1 MYTMKMEELEKEI
14 KQLDGEL
21 EVSLINQ
28 ESLIEENNS
37 IKGDLH
43 SIIKETDSM
52 NTSIMTSNHKLK
64 TLQECG
70 QRNER
75 LRSMVPSLTADPQLQ
90 EAILEALS
98 HHDFQKDWIDELK
111 NENQKLEEKTGEIL
125 NVETKCTNCKKIA
138 KPSENHDRACTFHHG

>member
-1 MYTMKMEELEKEI
+1 MMTNHNKELDQYTMKMEELEKEI

-64 TLQECG
+64 TLQECS

-75 LRSMVPSLTADPQLQ
+75 LRSMVP
-90 EAILEALS
+90 
-98 HHDFQKDWIDELK
+98 
-111 NENQKLEEKTGEIL
+111 
-125 NVETKCTNCKKIA
+125 
-138 KPSENHDRACTFHHG
+138 